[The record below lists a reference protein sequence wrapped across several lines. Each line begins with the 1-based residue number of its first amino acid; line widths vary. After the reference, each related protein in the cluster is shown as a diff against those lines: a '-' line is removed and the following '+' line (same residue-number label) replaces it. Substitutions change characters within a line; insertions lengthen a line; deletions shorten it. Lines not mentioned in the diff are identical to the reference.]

1 MMQDFMYEQTRAT
14 VTDTWD
20 DEISQS
26 VIAAAVR
33 APRVSYRIYYSQ
45 DNLTRRIFVHRGWPN
60 CTPAE
65 IDALL
70 GLGFVMAQPGDADNI
85 PDQPVEEEEVEGI
98 EP

>member
-1 MMQDFMYEQTRAT
+1 MMQDFMHEQTRAT

-20 DEISQS
+20 DEISQDLLAEKLN
-26 VIAAAVR
+26 V
-33 APRVSYRIYYSQ
+33 PRVSYRIYYSQ

-60 CTPAE
+60 CTPTE

-70 GLGFVMAQPGDADNI
+70 GLGFVVAQPGDTDNI
-85 PDQPVEEEEVEGI
+85 PNQAVEEHEVEGV

>member
-70 GLGFVMAQPGDADNI
+70 GLGFVVAQPGDADNI
-85 PDQPVEEEEVEGI
+85 PNQAVEEDEEEGI